1 MEASQPASRL
11 LGRANVHCQVKSTVL
26 SKVDSPLHEQLQYN
40 YGSSKQAASAG
51 GSELQLWL
59 GRLCP
64 YDTSVRWGR
73 RLGSPLGHAKWM
85 LVDQDSCQE
94 ADEVST
100 PKIDWIK
107 SITSIKLWVLFGVFL
122 TSSCVLLLHQVEFKW
137 FKNLTEEYALIISI
151 ICILSFCMLTCKI
164 TDKAVINLK
173 ERKRKRIRVKFKN
186 LSNNQQEFLINQ
198 FKRGTRAFAIN
209 SGQTQNRWFEELKE
223 WKYIKYSSRLAIVVG
238 DPNSYYEITVR
249 GWAKVKKWT
258 EAQEKS

>member
-1 MEASQPASRL
+1 MEASRPAFPL

-59 GRLCP
+59 GRPCP

-85 LVDQDSCQE
+85 LVDQDSSQE
-94 ADEVST
+94 ADEVSA

-122 TSSCVLLLHQVEFKW
+122 TSSCALLLHQVEFKW
-137 FKNLTEEYALIISI
+137 FKNLTEEHALIISI

-173 ERKRKRIRVKFKN
+173 ERKRKRIRVKFRN
-186 LSNNQQEFLINQ
+186 LSKNQQELLINQ
-198 FKRGTRAFAIN
+198 FKTETRFFTVGIN
-209 SGQTQNRWFEELKE
+209 QTRSRAFEELKE
-223 WKYIKYSSRLAIVVG
+223 WNYIAFSGGFSLDLDSFDYKITEKG
-238 DPNSYYEITVR
+238 WTEI
-249 GWAKVKKWT
+249 KKWT
-258 EAQEKS
+258 ETQEKS